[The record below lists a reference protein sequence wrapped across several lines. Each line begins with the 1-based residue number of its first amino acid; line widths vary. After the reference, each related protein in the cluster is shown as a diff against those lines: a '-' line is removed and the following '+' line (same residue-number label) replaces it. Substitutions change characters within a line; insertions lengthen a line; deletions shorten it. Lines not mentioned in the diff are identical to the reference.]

1 MTQENEKLYGNLF
14 GSIDILS
21 EEHLEMILSTM
32 DKGSANYFII
42 EALKAAHNRN
52 AFTIGEVEV
61 ISRAIRT
68 ISRED

>member
-1 MTQENEKLYGNLF
+1 MAQENEKLYGSLF

-21 EEHLEMILSTM
+21 EEHLEIILSTM
-32 DKGSANYFII
+32 DKGSANYFIV
-42 EALKAAHNRN
+42 EALKAAHRGK
-52 AFTIGEVEV
+52 AFTIVEIEV